1 MRTRWVLS
9 QPWSVFRLYIEG
21 VLTVAMRNRAL
32 LAAAAVIGGA
42 MLLQAQRVVLIL
54 TDGTPIAVS
63 EYERAEG
70 RVRYFSSDRGQ
81 WEQVPEEI
89 VDWERTEA
97 RNAREEAAA
106 DARAAEERRER
117 IAERRARTEL
127 HGVPLDDGIYYL
139 RDRELVPLEQVF
151 FEVGRS
157 KRRVFL
163 NVIAPVPV
171 MPGKRT
177 YSIKGLASKTVTTDF
192 KPAFYMR
199 LDRFSRFGISRI
211 KPEEGKDRRIVQQ
224 IYVVPNSEEQFEAH
238 DEVEVFRQQLAP
250 LVYKVWPVDPLEP
263 GEYAIVEFTPG
274 ESNLRAWDFS
284 HRPAGPAEKP

>member
-1 MRTRWVLS
+1 MR
-9 QPWSVFRLYIEG
+9 I
-21 VLTVAMRNRAL
+21 RAI
-32 LAAAAVIGGA
+32 AAAVTVIGGA

-89 VDWERTEA
+89 VDWDRTEA
-97 RNAREEAAA
+97 RNALEEAAA
-106 DARAAEERRER
+106 EARAAEERRER

-139 RDRELVPLEQVF
+139 RDKELVPLEQVF
-151 FEVGRS
+151 FDVGRS
-157 KRRVFL
+157 KKRVFL

-171 MPGKRT
+171 TPGKRT
-177 YSIKGLASKTVTTDF
+177 YSIKGLASKTVTTDP

-211 KPEEGKDRRIVQQ
+211 KPEEGRDRRIVQQ
-224 IYVVPNSEEQFEAH
+224 IYVVPNSEEQFEAQ

-284 HRPAGPAEKP
+284 HRPTAALDKP

>member
-1 MRTRWVLS
+1 
-9 QPWSVFRLYIEG
+9 
-21 VLTVAMRNRAL
+21 
-32 LAAAAVIGGA
+32 

-199 LDRFSRFGISRI
+199 LDRFRFSDSASPESSRRKERTGALSSRSTSCRTRRSSSRPTTRSKSSGSSWRPWSTRSGRWTHSNRASTRSWSSRPANRTCEHGISPTGPPVRRRS
-211 KPEEGKDRRIVQQ
+211 PSHAACEG
-224 IYVVPNSEEQFEAH
+224 H
-238 DEVEVFRQQLAP
+238 RQ
-250 LVYKVWPVDPLEP
+250 
-263 GEYAIVEFTPG
+263 
-274 ESNLRAWDFS
+274 
-284 HRPAGPAEKP
+284 H

>member
-1 MRTRWVLS
+1 M
-9 QPWSVFRLYIEG
+9 
-21 VLTVAMRNRAL
+21 
-32 LAAAAVIGGA
+32 AV
-42 MLLQAQRVVLIL
+42 R
-54 TDGTPIAVS
+54 

-70 RVRYFSSDRGQ
+70 RVRYFSTDRGQ

-97 RNAREEAAA
+97 LNAREQEAAEV
-106 DARAAEERRER
+106 RAAEERRER

-127 HGVPLDDGIYYL
+127 HSVPLDDGIYYL
-139 RDRELVPLEQVF
+139 SSRELVPLEQVSF
-151 FEVGRS
+151 DIGRS

-177 YSIKGLASKTVTTDF
+177 FSVKGLSAKTVTSDA

-199 LDRFSRFGISRI
+199 LDRFSRFGISRL
-211 KPEEGKDRRIVQQ
+211 KPEEDKDRRIVQQ
-224 IYVVPNSEEQFEAH
+224 VYMVPNSEEQFEAH

-250 LVYKVWPVDPLEP
+250 LVYKIWPVDSLAA
-263 GEYAIVEFTPG
+263 GEYAVVEFTPG

-284 HRPAGPAEKP
+284 HQPGIAAEAH